1 MRFRPPCIPHAVV
14 VMVMS
19 LTFRTE
25 EPDRVGDAQNILL
38 FPDLSP
44 LAGLE
49 ASLLTRKW
57 DAILGGGTL
66 TSFADTSLLMG
77 KQKVAP
83 IAGWDKASSQLEA
96 WDVFCMVFLG
106 DDGVHLAKHE
116 MFLLL

>member
-1 MRFRPPCIPHAVV
+1 
-14 VMVMS
+14 MVMS

-66 TSFADTSLLMG
+66 TSFADTSPLMG
-77 KQKVAP
+77 NQKVAP
-83 IAGWDKASSQLEA
+83 IAGWDEAASQLEDWA
-96 WDVFCMVFLG
+96 VFCTVFLG
-106 DDGVHLAKHE
+106 DDG
-116 MFLLL
+116 F